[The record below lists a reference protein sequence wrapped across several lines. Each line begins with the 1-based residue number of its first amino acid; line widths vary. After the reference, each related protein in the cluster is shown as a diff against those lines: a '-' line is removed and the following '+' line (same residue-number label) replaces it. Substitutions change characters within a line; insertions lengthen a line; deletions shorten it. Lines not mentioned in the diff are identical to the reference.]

1 VEGDLVIADHS
12 ALIDITGLDGL
23 VRVEGDLRITG
34 ASALS
39 AEDLAALALSLAEV
53 EVAGELE
60 VSGVQ

>member
-1 VEGDLVIADHS
+1 
-12 ALIDITGLDGL
+12 
-23 VRVEGDLRITG
+23 VEGDLRITG